1 LALNISQDHKRKK
14 KMEKLYFLFLKENCI
29 FRKGGSGWYRM
40 QRFNVFLDK
49 FSRRVTIKQMPF
61 ELD

>member
-1 LALNISQDHKRKK
+1 
-14 KMEKLYFLFLKENCI
+14 MEKLYFLFLKENCI

-49 FSRRVTIKQMPF
+49 FSRRVMIKQMPF